1 MIRLGLLLLVLGG
14 LTLFAL
20 QNWSPVLPMV
30 FLGIKTASLPL
41 AMWILFAI
49 AAGLVT
55 SWLMAAVFQL
65 SNYLSAKQLRSR
77 IRELEAGKSRPASES
92 RINTESTPN
101 SADED
106 DLFDDEF
113 FGDEE
118 DGEEPIYKAPN
129 YQDYTPSGT
138 TYELPQEPKTK
149 YQSGSVYSYG
159 YRDKGDTGV
168 GKTESIYNK
177 TESVYDADYRV
188 IKPPSRKLDDIE
200 PTPRKRDEFVDDWER
215 KSDDDDDW
223 GFDDDEFDTP
233 KQKR

>member
-1 MIRLGLLLLVLGG
+1 MIRLVLLLLVLGG
-14 LTLFAL
+14 LTLFAV

-55 SWLMAAVFQL
+55 SWLMAALFQL

-77 IRELEAGKSRPASES
+77 IRELEAGKSRPS
-92 RINTESTPN
+92 RQSTINTD
-101 SADED
+101 SADD
-106 DLFDDEF
+106 DDFLDDEF
-113 FGDEE
+113 FGDDEE
-118 DGEEPIYKAPN
+118 GEEPIYKAPN
-129 YQDYTPSGT
+129 YQDYTASGT
-138 TYELPQEPKTK
+138 TYERPQEPKTQ

-177 TESVYDADYRV
+177 TDSIYDADYRV
-188 IKPPSRKLDDIE
+188 INPPLRKLEDDAE
-200 PTPRKRDEFVDDWER
+200 DDWTR
-215 KSDDDDDW
+215 KSNADDDDW
-223 GFDDDEFDTP
+223 GFDDDDEFDD
-233 KQKR
+233 KNRKR

>member
-1 MIRLGLLLLVLGG
+1 MIRLVLLLLFLGG

-49 AAGLVT
+49 AVGLVT
-55 SWLMAAVFQL
+55 SWMMAALFQL
-65 SNYLSAKQLRSR
+65 SNYLSTKKLRSR
-77 IRELEAGKSRPASES
+77 IRQLEAGNSRPSGQS

-101 SADED
+101 SAED
-106 DLFDDEF
+106 DDFFDDEF
-113 FGDEE
+113 FEDEE
-118 DGEEPIYKAPN
+118 DRQEPIYKAPN
-129 YQDYTPSGT
+129 YQDYTPPSNA
-138 TYELPQEPKTK
+138 YDRPQEPKTQF
-149 YQSGSVYSYG
+149 QSGSVYSYG

-188 IKPPSRKLDDIE
+188 INPPLRKIE
-200 PTPRKRDEFVDDWER
+200 ENESEDDWTR
-215 KSDDDDDW
+215 KPNDDDDW
-223 GFDDDEFDTP
+223 GFDDDDDEFDD
-233 KQKR
+233 KNRKR